1 MARHSATLV
10 LLLGATISAWQTPA
24 TLAPA
29 RIATGSVDLTD
40 PAGDVQPIV
49 YLQSVGNG
57 PTTEAKYPAFDVT
70 KLSIASDGKTLSF
83 AATLAAP
90 PAQAAS
96 DVIEFYIDADN
107 NLKTGVTIPF
117 EPRQLSGLEFYGA
130 LKVCLE
136 RDLFGTTCTGADKQP
151 LGHSAIATIEKY
163 GKEWMFKDTLVGWPA
178 AGTVKKPVVSPIKGA
193 VIQAGADYGVLGV
206 KSGQTIRL
214 VVREACAGKVNN
226 VTQGYFPEIV
236 LTLK

>member
-1 MARHSATLV
+1 LFLV
-10 LLLGATISAWQTPA
+10 LGASIAAQQGPA
-24 TLAPA
+24 SLPA
-29 RIATGSVDLTD
+29 ARTATGSIELTD
-40 PAGDVQPIV
+40 AAGDVQPIV

-57 PTTEAKYPAFDVT
+57 PTTEVKYPPFDVT
-70 KLSIASDGKTLSF
+70 KLSIVSDGKTLSF
-83 AATLAAP
+83 TTTLTAAP
-90 PAQAAS
+90 AEAAS
-96 DVIEFYIDADN
+96 DVLEFYIDADHN
-107 NLKTGVTIPF
+107 AKTGVTIPF
-117 EPRQLSGLEFYGA
+117 EPPQLSGLEFYGT

-136 RDLFGTTCTGADKQP
+136 RDLFGTTCTGADKKA

-178 AGTVKKPVVSPIKGA
+178 AGTVRKPVVTPIKGA
-193 VIQAGADYGVLGV
+193 VVQAGADYAVLGV

-214 VVREACAGKVNN
+214 VVREACAGKVKN

>member
-1 MARHSATLV
+1 ML
-10 LLLGATISAWQTPA
+10 AWQVPASLPA
-24 TLAPA
+24 T
-29 RIATGSVDLTD
+29 RTATGSIDLTD

-57 PTTEAKYPAFDVT
+57 PTTEVKYPAFDVT

-83 AATLAAP
+83 AATLASP
-90 PAQAAS
+90 PAQASS

-107 NLKTGVTIPF
+107 NPKTGVTIPF

-136 RDLFGTTCTGADKQP
+136 QNLFGTTCTGADKQP

-163 GKEWMFKDTLVGWPA
+163 GKEWMFKDTLVGLPA
-178 AGTVKKPVVSPIKGA
+178 SGTVRKPVVSPIKGA
-193 VIQAGADYGVLGV
+193 VVQAGADYAVLGV

-214 VVREACAGKVNN
+214 VLREACAGKVQN